1 MCVSFPMRGTLRI
14 PSPRD
19 GRERS
24 KKRPRVDQESIFV
37 VNELERAQRFGH
49 HGEVRVLIVED
60 DESIVAT
67 LATGLESAGH
77 VPFPAATGRQAI
89 VAHET
94 EHFDVVLLDLGLPDM
109 DGRDAFRELKSI
121 RDVPVIMVTARSDE
135 FDRVLG
141 LELGAD
147 DYITK
152 PFSLRELLARIRAV
166 TRRTQLDES
175 SATSSTETSLT
186 FGRLSIDRRTHRVTL
201 EQTEISL
208 TPKEFD
214 LLVFLAEDPGAVR
227 TRTDIIES
235 VWDAHWYGPTKTV
248 DAHVAS
254 LRKKLGDNRWIVSV
268 RGVGFRLEIPE

>member
-1 MCVSFPMRGTLRI
+1 M
-14 PSPRD
+14 
-19 GRERS
+19 
-24 KKRPRVDQESIFV
+24 
-37 VNELERAQRFGH
+37 NELEPTRRFGH

-67 LATGLESAGH
+67 LKTGLESAGH
-77 VPFPAATGRQAI
+77 VAIPAATGRQAI
-89 VAHET
+89 VAHES

-175 SATSSTETSLT
+175 SATSATETSLT
-186 FGRLSIDRRTHRVTL
+186 FGSLNIDRRTHRVTL
-201 EQTEISL
+201 AETEISL

-254 LRKKLGDNRWIVSV
+254 LRKKLGDSRWIVSV
-268 RGVGFRLEIPE
+268 RGVGFRLEVPR